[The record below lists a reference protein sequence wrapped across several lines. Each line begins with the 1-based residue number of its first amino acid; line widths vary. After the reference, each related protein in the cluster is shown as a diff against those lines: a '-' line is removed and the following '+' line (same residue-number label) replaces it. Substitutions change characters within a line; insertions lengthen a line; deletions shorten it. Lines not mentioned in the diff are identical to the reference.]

1 VLVICVP
8 GLLCRGGPSR
18 RRGLSVSHLPSAGWA
33 RPVWAAIGARARFR
47 RAVGARRPPIGSA
60 PTRALLTLDA
70 AAPRLH
76 YLTGPR
82 GGSKTTDAADTGTK
96 PRCWWEPSAGWWAG
110 PGGLGD
116 LIKVRDT
123 VRRLLAEEA
132 G

>member
-8 GLLCRGGPSR
+8 GLLCRGVPSR
-18 RRGLSVSHLPSAGWA
+18 RRGLSVSHLPSAVGLDPFGLLSA
-33 RPVWAAIGARARFR
+33 LVLDSGALLGRGGR
-47 RAVGARRPPIGSA
+47 RLAARRP
-60 PTRALLTLDA
+60 RALLTLDA
-70 AAPRLH
+70 AAPGLH